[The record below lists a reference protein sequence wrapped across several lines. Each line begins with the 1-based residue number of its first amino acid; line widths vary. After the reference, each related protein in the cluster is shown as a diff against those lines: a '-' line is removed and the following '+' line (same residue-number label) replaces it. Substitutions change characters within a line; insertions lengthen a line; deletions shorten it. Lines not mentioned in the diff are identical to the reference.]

1 MKIELLPE
9 FAKPYKTKGYDV
21 RLVRGHYQLFKI
33 SSKRVPG
40 KSYPKLVQTY
50 VGTITEDKGLIL
62 RKINVD
68 NVSVMVEYG
77 FSHFILLRYKRDLLR
92 CFFNNSGS
100 IQTVYMGI
108 VLFMYGHIQ
117 QRFIDMSYLKTLIK
131 PCPEITGS
139 NACKRIARVSTKIDS
154 LLKRDIPDAADRD
167 YVITA
172 LKDIKADISQTKPSV
187 TYSDELKSIFNQ
199 YRIKYE

>member
-1 MKIELLPE
+1 MKIESLPE

-50 VGTITEDKGLIL
+50 VGTITEDKGLIH
-62 RKINVD
+62 RK
-68 NVSVMVEYG
+68 VSVERASALVEYG
-77 FSHFILLRYKRDLLR
+77 FSHFILSHYKRDLLR

-108 VLFMYGHIQ
+108 VLFMYGHTQ
-117 QRFIDMSYLKTLIK
+117 QRFIDLSCLNTLIV
-131 PCPEITGS
+131 PCPELEGS
-139 NACKRIARVSTKIDS
+139 CAQKRIAKIANKIAS
-154 LLKRDIPDAADRD
+154 LLQRDIPDTADRD
-167 YVITA
+167 YLIAA
-172 LKDIKADISQTKPSV
+172 LKDIKVDINQAKPSI
-187 TYSDELKSIFNQ
+187 TYSDELQSIFNQ
-199 YRIKYE
+199 YGIKYE